1 MELGGKCPAIIDKSA
16 NLDFAAYKTMFGKF
30 QNSGQTCIG
39 VDYILVHESILDKT
53 IESLLFH
60 LDKQYGINKND
71 PNSFQFNDL
80 VGRLINELA
89 VERVSECI

>member
-16 NLDFAAYKTMFGKF
+16 DLDYAAYKIMFGKF

-53 IESLLFH
+53 IDFLLLH
-60 LDKQYGINKND
+60 LQKQYGISKND
-71 PNSFQFNDL
+71 PNSFSFNDL
-80 VGRLINELA
+80 VGRLINE
-89 VERVSECI
+89 